1 MKFTFHQSQ
10 SLIAKDQSRYRV
22 VCCGRKFG
30 KTTLAI
36 YEMLGKALAKPGREI
51 AYIAPTFTE
60 ARDIAWKTLLK
71 IAEPSVSSTNE
82 SRLEVHLKTQA
93 GGTSTIYFKS
103 WETVSSLRG
112 MQFDFLVLDEVAQ
125 YREFWT
131 SWTEDLE
138 PTLLPRNGE
147 ALFISTP
154 LGFNHFYDLFNRE
167 AKDKDYKSFRF
178 SSYKNPHLKR
188 DWLDNKAKNT
198 PEDSFAQ
205 EYLADF
211 RKTQGLVYREFKRE
225 IHVVSRLPLSFN
237 KRIIGLDFGYTNPS
251 CILLIG
257 IDYDNNYWVISE
269 WYKTQQT
276 NEQIAQYAM
285 TLQPNEVYPDPERP
299 EGIVVL
305 NKFGLNVRE
314 VHKGKDS
321 VEAGI
326 QKVRELF
333 KQNKIKIHE
342 GCKNLIWELETY
354 RYEEKQPE
362 KNIKEVPVKENDHA
376 VDALRYALYTI
387 NPSRQRVPKPKRPLP
402 TGGLRIKMTNY

>member
-1 MKFTFHQSQ
+1 
-10 SLIAKDQSRYRV
+10 
-22 VCCGRKFG
+22 
-30 KTTLAI
+30 
-36 YEMLGKALAKPGREI
+36 MLGKALAKPGREI

-60 ARDIAWKTLLK
+60 ARDIAWKTLIT
-71 IAEPSVSSTNE
+71 IAEPSILSTNE
-82 SRLEVHLKTQA
+82 SRLEVTLKTQS
-93 GGTSTIYFKS
+93 GGTSIIYFKS

-125 YREFWT
+125 YREFWLN
-131 SWTEDLE
+131 WLEDLE
-138 PTLLPRNGE
+138 PTLLPRDGE

-167 AKDKDYKSFRF
+167 AKDKTYKSFKF
-178 SSYKNPHLKR
+178 DSYKNTHLSRK
-188 DWLDNKAKNT
+188 WLDNKRDNT

-211 RKTQGLVYREFKRE
+211 RKTTGLVYKEFKRE
-225 IHVVSRLPLSFN
+225 KHVVSQLPVGFN
-237 KRIIGLDFGYTNPS
+237 KKIIGLDFGYTNPS

-276 NEQIAQYAM
+276 NEQIAQYAQF
-285 TLQPNEVYPDPERP
+285 LQPNEVYPDPERP

-305 NKFGLNVRE
+305 NKFGLNIRE

-326 QKVRELF
+326 QRVRELF
-333 KQNKIKIHE
+333 KQNKLKIHE
-342 GCKNLIWELETY
+342 ECNNLIWELETY
-354 RYEEKQPE
+354 RYQPKQPE
-362 KNIKEVPVKENDHA
+362 QNIKEVPIKENDHA
-376 VDALRYALYTI
+376 VDALRYALYTV
-387 NPSRQRVPKPKRPLP
+387 NPVRTSARLRRQRPAYE
-402 TGGLRIKMTNY
+402 GLKLRQTNY